1 MERVYVDHAATT
13 PLHPDVLTAMMPYL
27 TNAYGN
33 ASSVHGFGREARLAV
48 DRARDYMAQQLACSP
63 SELLFTSGGTESDNM
78 AILGI
83 VRAYLQANAGS
94 VRPHLITSKI
104 EHHAVL
110 HAMEVAAQ
118 EYGCEV
124 TYVEVDA
131 TGAVSIEAIRAA
143 IRPETVL
150 ISVMWGNNEVGT
162 LQPIAE
168 IGALAREAGIVFH
181 VDAVQ
186 ALGHVQIVLRELP
199 IDLASFSAHKIN
211 GPQGVGALYVRQGVR
226 IAPLLVGGAQEKRRR
241 AGTENVAGI
250 VGFAAALRLHTAP
263 KEGELRA
270 FFIEGLKQ
278 ALEGYTYTINTPVTN
293 ALPHILNVSFPGIQT
308 ETMLM
313 NLDLAGVA
321 AASGSACSSGSLE
334 VSHVLKA
341 MQLSDEQLN
350 SAIRFSF
357 GLGNHEENVTFVLQK
372 LKSIVNRLNPR
383 L

>member
-1 MERVYVDHAATT
+1 
-13 PLHPDVLTAMMPYL
+13 
-27 TNAYGN
+27 
-33 ASSVHGFGREARLAV
+33 
-48 DRARDYMAQQLACSP
+48 
-63 SELLFTSGGTESDNM
+63 M